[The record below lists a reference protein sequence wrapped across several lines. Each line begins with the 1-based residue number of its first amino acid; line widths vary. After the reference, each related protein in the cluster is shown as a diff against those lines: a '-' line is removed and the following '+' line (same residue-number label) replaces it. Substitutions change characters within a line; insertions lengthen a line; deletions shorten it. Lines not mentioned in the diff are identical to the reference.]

1 MSYDWKN
8 LRGDLF
14 GGLVAGVIALPLAL
28 AFGVQSGLG
37 AAAGLYGGIAVGIFA
52 ALFGGTPTQ
61 ASGPT
66 GPMTVVSASIVV
78 YAISAAGDVA
88 GGLGIVLASFL
99 AGGVFQVGLG
109 LLGVGKY
116 VRYFPYPVVSG
127 FMSGVGV
134 IIILL
139 QLWPLLGSKSP
150 KKTID
155 VLTGIGEPLSDVNWA
170 AVGLGVFT
178 LAVNFLV
185 PKVTK
190 LVPSVLVALLAGT
203 GAALLLGLDVPVV
216 GDIPS
221 GLPAPQF
228 AAIFDPGV
236 LAEHYPFILQSGLT
250 LALLGS
256 IDSLLTSVIAD
267 NLTKTQHDSRRELIG
282 QGIGNVVAAAFGGIP
297 GAGATKGTVVNIKAG
312 AKTRLSG
319 VTHGLFQLAALLGLG
334 SLVAYIPLSV
344 LAGLLISVGIAII
357 DVKGLKHLTDVPK
370 ADAAVLLVVFVW
382 TVFGN
387 LIYAVGAGVALASVL
402 FMKKAAD
409 LIEAGTSLKP
419 HDPEPVWADEA
430 DGANDAESAA
440 AGGSV
445 YIKHLYGPLFFGY
458 SAGFRELAETLPAS
472 AGTVVIRGER
482 VPYID
487 QSGLYTLEDAVLT
500 LTRGGK
506 TVVLTGFRG
515 QPVDMLRRIDLIPG
529 LIPEDRVFD
538 TFAAFEDWL
547 KANPEGGRSMPS
559 ERPSTPG
566 GRVAGA
572 VGREAAPTDRMPQS
586 R

>member
-8 LRGDLF
+8 LRGDLS

-52 ALFGGTPTQ
+52 AMLGGTKTQ

-78 YAISAAGDVA
+78 YAVAAAGDLES
-88 GGLGIVLASFL
+88 GLGIVLLSFL
-99 AGGVFQVGLG
+99 AGGVFQIALG
-109 LLGVGKY
+109 LLGVGRY

-134 IIILL
+134 IIVLL
-139 QLWPLLGSKSP
+139 QLWPLLGHKSP
-150 KKTID
+150 KSTLK
-155 VLTGIGEPLSDVNWA
+155 VLTEIGEPLSDVNWA

-178 LAVNFLV
+178 LAVNYAF
-185 PKVTK
+185 PYVTK
-190 LVPSVLVALLAGT
+190 KVPSVLVALLAGT
-203 GAALLLGLDVPVV
+203 GAALALGLDVPLV

-221 GLPAPQF
+221 GLPAPQLG
-228 AAIFDPGV
+228 ALFDV
-236 LAEHYPFILQSGLT
+236 AAEHYLFVLQSGLT

-267 NLTKTQHDSRRELIG
+267 NLTKQSHDSRRELIG
-282 QGIGNVVAAAFGGIP
+282 QGVGNAIAAVFGGIP

-312 AKTRLSG
+312 AKTRVSG
-319 VTHGLFQLAALLGLG
+319 VTHGLFQLAALLGAG
-334 SLVAYIPLSV
+334 ALVSYIPLSV
-344 LAGLLISVGIAII
+344 LAGLLISVGLAIV
-357 DVKGLKHLTDVPK
+357 DVKGLKHLADVPK

-387 LIYAVGAGVALASVL
+387 LIHAVGAGVALASVL

-409 LIEAGTSLKP
+409 LIEAGSTLAP

-430 DGANDAESAA
+430 DGVGAAPAAPDPA
-440 AGGSV
+440 AGGVAAGGRV
-445 YIKHLYGPLFFGY
+445 YVKHLYGPLFFGF
-458 SAGFRELAETLPAS
+458 SAGFRELVEKLPPTAEIVA
-472 AGTVVIRGER
+472 IRGER
-482 VPYID
+482 VPYVD
-487 QSGLYTLEDAVLT
+487 QSGLYTLEDAVLS
-500 LTRGGK
+500 LTKAGK

-515 QPVDMLRRIDLIPG
+515 QPLDMLRRVELVPG
-529 LIPEDRVFD
+529 LIPEDHA
-538 TFAAFEDWL
+538 FAAFADFERWL
-547 KANPEGGRSMPS
+547 TTRGA
-559 ERPSTPG
+559 TPP
-566 GRVAGA
+566 AA
-572 VGREAAPTDRMPQS
+572 ESAAAAPA
-586 R
+586 

>member
-1 MSYDWKN
+1 MKYDWKN
-8 LRGDLF
+8 LQGDLF

-78 YAISAAGDVA
+78 YAIAAAGDLA

-99 AGGVFQVGLG
+99 AGGVFQVVLG
-109 LLGVGKY
+109 LLGVGRY

-139 QLWPLLGSKSP
+139 QLWPLLGEKSP
-150 KKTID
+150 KSTVG
-155 VLTGIGEPLSDVNWA
+155 VLTKFGESDWSINWA

-178 LAVNFLV
+178 LAVNYAF
-185 PKVTK
+185 PKVTTK
-190 LVPSVLVALLAGT
+190 IPSVLVALVAGT
-203 GAALLLGLDVPVV
+203 VAALALGLDVKTI
-216 GDIPS
+216 GDIPAGIPS
-221 GLPAPQF
+221 LKLGAMLDVA
-228 AAIFDPGV
+228 
-236 LAEHYPFILQSGLT
+236 AEHYLFVLQSGLT

-267 NLTKTQHDSRRELIG
+267 NLTKTQHNSRRELIG
-282 QGIGNVVAAAFGGIP
+282 QGIGNVIAAAFGGIP

-312 AKTRLSG
+312 AKTRVSG

-357 DVKGLKHLTDVPK
+357 DVKGLKHLADVPK
-370 ADAAVLLVVFVW
+370 ADAAVLLVVFAW

-387 LIYAVGAGVALASVL
+387 LIYAVGVGVALASVL

-419 HDPEPVWADEA
+419 HDPEPVWEDEA
-430 DGANDAESAA
+430 DGVNDVKAA
-440 AGGSV
+440 VAGDEV

-472 AGTVVIRGER
+472 AKVVVIRGER
-482 VPYID
+482 VPYVD

-500 LTRGGK
+500 LTRNGK
-506 TVVLTGFRG
+506 SVVLTGFSG
-515 QPVDMLRRIDLIPG
+515 QPLDMFRRIDLVPG
-529 LIPEDRVFD
+529 LIPEDRVFE
-538 TFAAFEDWL
+538 TFEGFEAWL
-547 KANPEGGRSMPS
+547 KANP
-559 ERPSTPG
+559 
-566 GRVAGA
+566 AA
-572 VGREAAPTDRMPQS
+572 AAAPVAEASVDGGDAGR
-586 R
+586 